1 MPRSTTAAAPDM
13 PDADAAPSGDVETQ
27 EQRRRVGTRGLNR
40 VELIGRLA
48 RDPELRYT
56 PAGTPV
62 AALRIATNDTRV
74 PEFHD
79 VVVWNGAATYAGEYL
94 RSGRL
99 VWVAGRLRRN
109 RWEAEDGYHE
119 RVEVIAFDLQGLDW
133 RATADTAG
141 DASEGAGDGA

>member
-1 MPRSTTAAAPDM
+1 MRSAPQEVPDMPRSTTAAAPDM

-40 VELIGRLA
+40 VELIGR
-48 RDPELRYT
+48 
-56 PAGTPV
+56 V
-62 AALRIATNDTRV
+62 ARV